1 VRRADRA
8 FTQLVTVSLAA
19 GALLALPLLITLF
32 PGVFQQALHGY
43 DAVAAVCAAAL
54 YKLGLELPPLG
65 LVVLTLTSVSVGLA
79 GLMIWRTLRRTE
91 RALAQ
96 HRPVPLPA
104 RLSNAARAV
113 GVPGEVVPFDDPRPF
128 AYCRGLLN
136 PRIWISTGSITL
148 LRPLELEAVLH
159 HEAVHLR
166 RRDPLRLLVGR
177 ALAEL
182 FFALPLIRLLAVRFE
197 VAKELAADREAV
209 RKQRTAK
216 HLASALYLMGREPS
230 PAMVDAAIGAW
241 SLAHARVDQ
250 LCGASD
256 AQLLPQFSRR
266 ARWLTIAALTLALFL
281 TLGQA
286 ARANLIP
293 AAILET
299 LEPTMNP
306 ADVHSCPVPD
316 SGVLS

>member
-1 VRRADRA
+1 MTRADRA
-8 FTQLVTVSLAA
+8 FMQLVLVSLSA

-32 PGVFQQALHGY
+32 PGAFQQALHGY
-43 DAVAAVCAAAL
+43 DAVVAVCAAAL
-54 YKLGLELPPLG
+54 YKIGRELPPLG
-65 LVVLTLTSVSVGLA
+65 LVVVALTAVSTMLA
-79 GLMIWRTLRRTE
+79 GLRVLRTLRNTG
-91 RALAQ
+91 RALAH
-96 HRPVPLPA
+96 HRSVPLPT
-104 RLSNAARAV
+104 RLRNAARRVAV
-113 GVPGEVVPFDDPRPF
+113 QGEVVLFDDPRPF
-128 AYCRGLLN
+128 AYCCGFLR
-136 PRIWISTGSITL
+136 PKIWISTGSITL

-209 RKQRTAK
+209 RQQGTAK
-216 HLASALYLMGREPS
+216 HLASALYVMGREPT
-230 PAMVDAAIGAW
+230 PTMADIAIGAW

-256 AQLLPQFSRR
+256 AQLLPGVSRR
-266 ARWLTIAALTLALFL
+266 TRWLTIAALALALLL
-281 TLGQA
+281 TFGQA

-306 ADVHSCPVPD
+306 ADVHSCPLPD
-316 SGVLS
+316 SGVLF